1 MEKNTIWAI
10 VLSSIVLIGSMLLQN
25 HFFPPQKVVTTEQ
38 EVVISEELENLP
50 EQIKEIETQVV
61 EFTSDSIPEE
71 EITVNTGKAQI
82 TLTNKGGD
90 IISYELLDHKDKD
103 SYVQMADS
111 VSEMNRACSISFGNA
126 VNNIINENFKVTKHN
141 DLTYSFSKE
150 FTVKNL
156 DGSNSTFVLTKKY
169 TFNENDYLF
178 KLDVTVDGNGGWTET
193 DTDPTTTNGFV
204 GKVHSIAANQFYPM
218 VRIEVLQ
225 NKQI

>member
-10 VLSSIVLIGSMLLQN
+10 VLSSIVLIGSMLIQN

-50 EQIKEIETQVV
+50 EQIEEVVTQVV

-103 SYVQMADS
+103 GYVQMADS
-111 VSEMNRACSISFGNA
+111 ISEMNRACSISFGNA
-126 VNNIINENFKVTKHN
+126 VNSIINENFKVTKHN
-141 DLTYSFSKE
+141 DLSYSFSR
-150 FTVKNL
+150 
-156 DGSNSTFVLTKKY
+156 
-169 TFNENDYLF
+169 NDSLSSILYCSS
-178 KLDVTVDGNGGWTET
+178 
-193 DTDPTTTNGFV
+193 DT
-204 GKVHSIAANQFYPM
+204 IA
-218 VRIEVLQ
+218 E
-225 NKQI
+225 

>member
-25 HFFPPQKVVTTEQ
+25 HFFPPQKVATTEQ
-38 EVVISEELENLP
+38 EVVISEELQTLP
-50 EQIKEIETQVV
+50 EKTEEVVTQVV
-61 EFTSDSIPEE
+61 EYTSDSVPEE
-71 EITVNTGKAQI
+71 KITVNTGKAEI

-103 SYVQMADS
+103 GYVQMADS

-126 VNNIINENFKVTKHN
+126 DNSIINENFKVTKHN

-156 DGSNSTFVLTKKY
+156 DGSSSTFVLTKRY

-178 KLDVTVDGNGGWTET
+178 KLDVTNYGNDQMQYLDFSNSAYTLRT
-193 DTDPTTTNGFV
+193 SP
-204 GKVHSIAANQFYPM
+204 
-218 VRIEVLQ
+218 
-225 NKQI
+225 QIGPYFDRKKDKYENRTFMA

>member
-10 VLSSIVLIGSMLLQN
+10 VLSSIVLIGSMLIQN

-50 EQIKEIETQVV
+50 EQIDEVVTQVV

-103 SYVQMADS
+103 GYASQEKQYPHQPTS
-111 VSEMNRACSISFGNA
+111 VVEQRPKGHLSCRCVLYRQLGCLQKFNHNFVCF
-126 VNNIINENFKVTKHN
+126 FKV
-141 DLTYSFSKE
+141 
-150 FTVKNL
+150 
-156 DGSNSTFVLTKKY
+156 
-169 TFNENDYLF
+169 
-178 KLDVTVDGNGGWTET
+178 
-193 DTDPTTTNGFV
+193 
-204 GKVHSIAANQFYPM
+204 
-218 VRIEVLQ
+218 
-225 NKQI
+225 